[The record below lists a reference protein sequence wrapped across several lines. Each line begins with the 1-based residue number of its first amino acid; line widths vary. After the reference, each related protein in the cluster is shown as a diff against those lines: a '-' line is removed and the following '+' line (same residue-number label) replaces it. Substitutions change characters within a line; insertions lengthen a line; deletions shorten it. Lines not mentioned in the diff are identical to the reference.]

1 MNYLKMGKD
10 DGQIKKIAKV
20 VKSGGL
26 VVFPFDTCYVFVVD
40 PTNQEAVDKL
50 YEIKGRSI
58 NKAVSVAVGDLDM
71 AQKYTKMTKQ
81 NLLICQKLL
90 PGPFTMVV
98 EGKHKLAKGIEAT
111 DGSLGIRIPDF
122 KPVQD
127 LAKALGVPI
136 TATSANVSGQSIC
149 HNLASLKNQLSSK
162 KEALVDLWVDGG
174 QLAVRQAST
183 VMDIRGKKIKTLRR
197 GDIVLDKSGKG
208 LVSES
213 VKETKTVAKMIFEKA
228 IKNNS
233 QKPLVFFLTGD
244 LGCGKTVFARKIG
257 RILGIKGKIVS
268 PTFNIINEY
277 KLNSKS
283 ETLNSKPFGLTQ
295 GKQIQNSNYQIFKQF
310 LHIDLY
316 RIREEEELEELGF
329 LKLFN
334 KNTIT
339 CIEWPEVMG
348 KNYFEKLR
356 EKVYCVDVSFEYG
369 ETKKQRRV
377 WFNLSQCN

>member
-268 PTFNIINEY
+268 PTFNIINNY
-277 KLNSKS
+277 DVRFK
-283 ETLNSKPFGLTQ
+283 
-295 GKQIQNSNYQIFKQF
+295 IQDLRIKEF